1 MTICANTNYNLSIIN
16 GYLQRIPFLKAIEAE
31 ERISDSLREEI
42 RKELQSTLTE
52 AYVSFAGYIIGLIGV
67 CITFYSTISD
77 DPNRVG
83 FIVGGLLIEL
93 DGILTSILKWG
104 LLFRSARDRAMV
116 DHFNKEVASQANK

>member
-1 MTICANTNYNLSIIN
+1 M
-16 GYLQRIPFLKAIEAE
+16 
-31 ERISDSLREEI
+31 

-52 AYVSFAGYIIGLIGV
+52 AYVSSAGYIIDLIGV
-67 CITFYSTISD
+67 CITFYSTRSD

-93 DGILTSILKWG
+93 GGILTSILGWG
-104 LLFRSARDRAMV
+104 SIFRSARDRAMV